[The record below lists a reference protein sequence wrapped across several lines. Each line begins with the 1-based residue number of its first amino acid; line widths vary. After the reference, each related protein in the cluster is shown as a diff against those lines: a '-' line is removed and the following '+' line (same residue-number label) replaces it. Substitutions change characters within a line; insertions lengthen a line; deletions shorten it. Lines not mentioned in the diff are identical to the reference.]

1 MRAKIPPD
9 IVLIGCGVLMWL
21 SARCLPRSGLAI
33 PYHTVLSGLIALFG
47 LVIIVSAK
55 AALRKHRTTA
65 QPGWR
70 SLPTASVLVTTGVY
84 NLSRNPIYLGM
95 ALLLVGW
102 GVALANLASAIGVL
116 IFVGFMTKCQIMP
129 EEKVLGQRFGD
140 EYRQYSSRVRRWI

>member
-21 SARCLPRSGLAI
+21 SARCLPRSGLDI

-102 GVALANLASAIGVL
+102 GGAR
-116 IFVGFMTKCQIMP
+116 K
-129 EEKVLGQRFGD
+129 LGQCDRRAYF
-140 EYRQYSSRVRRWI
+140 RRVYDQVPDHARRKGAGAALR